1 MFLIH
6 DDDLNWI
13 DEIDDGTVGGYLNN
27 SYSVL
32 TPRSAVTRSLSTRL
46 GDGSPPEVQQ
56 RDAYGS
62 VW

>member
-6 DDDLNWI
+6 DDDLKGI

-32 TPRSAVTRSLSTRL
+32 TPRSAVTRSLST
-46 GDGSPPEVQQ
+46 
-56 RDAYGS
+56 
-62 VW
+62 